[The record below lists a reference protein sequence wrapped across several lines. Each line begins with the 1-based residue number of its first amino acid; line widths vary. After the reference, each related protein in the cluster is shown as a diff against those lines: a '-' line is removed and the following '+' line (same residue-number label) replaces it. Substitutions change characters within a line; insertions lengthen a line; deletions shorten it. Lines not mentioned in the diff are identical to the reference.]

1 MPASKVLERFGQR
14 IKELRRQK
22 GMTQEQLADKAH
34 LHNTY
39 IGSVERGEKNISMI
53 NIEKI
58 VKALGVS
65 LSEFFSTLRK

>member
-14 IKELRRQK
+14 IRELRKQK
-22 GMTQEQLADKAH
+22 EMTQEQLADEAS

-39 IGSVERGEKNISMI
+39 IGTVERGEKNISMI
-53 NIEKI
+53 NIERV

-65 LSEFFSTLRK
+65 LSEFFSTFR

>member
-14 IKELRRQK
+14 IRELRKQK
-22 GMTQEQLADKAH
+22 DMTQEQLADKAN

-39 IGSVERGEKNISMI
+39 IGTVERGEKNISMI
-53 NIEKI
+53 NVERV

-65 LSEFFSTLRK
+65 LAEFFSTFR